1 MKKLRIAVLLDKRLM
16 PAETTEGLTEREI
29 APWKT
34 EYDVVET
41 LKEMGHDAKPVGIGS
56 DLEPLAS
63 LCEQERPDVAFNL
76 LEEVGGLRIYMPY
89 LLGYLEVTGVPYT
102 GCNPRGL
109 IMAHSKPVVN
119 RLLRAHRIRM
129 PDFVLCERNRRIRRP
144 ARLGFPL
151 VVKSATE
158 HGSTG
163 IAQASVVHDDD
174 QLKQRVEFIH
184 EHLQTDAIVEQ
195 FVEGREIY
203 VGVIG
208 NRRLQTFPIWELTFR
223 NLPEDAAN
231 IATAKVKW
239 DPSYQEKTGV
249 RTGKAKGLSPALER
263 QILRTS
269 KRVYRILVQSGYARI
284 DYRLSPEGELYV
296 LECNP
301 NPQLAYGEDFAESA
315 ETSGVGY
322 EQLLQRILNLGIR
335 YAAQTRD

>member
-144 ARLGFPL
+144 ARL
-151 VVKSATE
+151 SAPGE
-158 HGSTG
+158 
-163 IAQASVVHDDD
+163 
-174 QLKQRVEFIH
+174 
-184 EHLQTDAIVEQ
+184 
-195 FVEGREIY
+195 
-203 VGVIG
+203 VGDG
-208 NRRLQTFPIWELTFR
+208 ARLDR
-223 NLPEDAAN
+223 HRA
-231 IATAKVKW
+231 
-239 DPSYQEKTGV
+239 
-249 RTGKAKGLSPALER
+249 
-263 QILRTS
+263 
-269 KRVYRILVQSGYARI
+269 
-284 DYRLSPEGELYV
+284 
-296 LECNP
+296 
-301 NPQLAYGEDFAESA
+301 
-315 ETSGVGY
+315 GVG
-322 EQLLQRILNLGIR
+322 RAR
-335 YAAQTRD
+335 R